1 MSELKWPQLRH
12 PREVGAMVEAQ
23 AKRWVFK
30 QNGRRGALPEE
41 WPVVTISCEFGAHGI
56 VLGRG
61 VAERL
66 GFSYWDREVV
76 SELARLLHMG
86 EGTVVAFDERTRTA
100 IEDLL
105 AAFAPNLG
113 ATSADYVADVRG
125 IIDAIAGR
133 GSAVIVGREAQYLV
147 DPRRAL
153 RVRLVTPFDLRV
165 REIAAEFRISV
176 EAAKRLIVAGE
187 RERAAFVRRAV
198 GQNVTDPAHYD
209 LVVNTDSYSGER
221 AEAVVLMAYLAK
233 FGEWPLTAHALKLAS
248 PALTGHAVE
257 VRLERS
263 ASR

>member
-1 MSELKWPQLRH
+1 MSELKWPHLRH

-23 AKRWVFK
+23 AKRWVSK

-41 WPVVTISCEFGAHGI
+41 WPVVTISCEFGAHGV
-56 VLGRG
+56 VLGRAM
-61 VAERL
+61 AERL
-66 GFSYWDREVV
+66 GFSYWDRGIV
-76 SELARLLHMG
+76 SEIARLLHMG

-113 ATSADYVADVRG
+113 STSADYLADVRG

-165 REIAAEFRISV
+165 REIEAESKISI

-187 RERAAFVRRAV
+187 RERAAFVRHAV
-198 GQNVTDPAHYD
+198 GQNVADPVHYD
-209 LVVNTDSYSGER
+209 LVVNTDTYSGER

-233 FGEWPLTAHALKLAS
+233 FGEWPLTALALKGAS
-248 PALTGHAVE
+248 PADLAGMLPPTDQMMDIV
-257 VRLERS
+257 
-263 ASR
+263 

>member
-1 MSELKWPQLRH
+1 MSELKWPHLRH

-23 AKRWVFK
+23 AKRWVSK
-30 QNGRRGALPEE
+30 QNGGRGALPEE
-41 WPVVTISCEFGAHGI
+41 WPVVTISCEFGAHGV

-100 IEDLL
+100 IEELL

-113 ATSADYVADVRG
+113 ATPVDYVADVRS

-153 RVRLVTPFDLRV
+153 RVRLATPLDLRV
-165 REIAAEFRISV
+165 REIEAESRISV

-198 GQNVTDPAHYD
+198 GQNVADPVHYD
-209 LVVNTDSYSGER
+209 LVVNTDTYSGER

-233 FGEWPLTAHALKLAS
+233 FGEWPLTALSLKGAS
-248 PALTGHAVE
+248 PADLAGMLPPTDQMMDIV
-257 VRLERS
+257 
-263 ASR
+263 

>member
-1 MSELKWPQLRH
+1 MSELKWPHLRH

-23 AKRWVFK
+23 AKRWVSK

-41 WPVVTISCEFGAHGI
+41 WPVVTISCEFGAHGV
-56 VLGRG
+56 VLGRAM
-61 VAERL
+61 AERL
-66 GFSYWDREVV
+66 GFSYWDRGIV
-76 SELARLLHMG
+76 SEIARLLHMG

-113 ATSADYVADVRG
+113 ATSADYVADVRS

-153 RVRLVTPFDLRV
+153 RVRLATPLDLRV
-165 REIAAEFRISV
+165 REIEAESRISV

-198 GQNVTDPAHYD
+198 GQNVADPVHYD
-209 LVVNTDSYSGER
+209 LVVNTDTYSGER

-233 FGEWPLTAHALKLAS
+233 FGEWPLTALALKGAS
-248 PALTGHAVE
+248 PADLAGMLPPTDQMMDIV
-257 VRLERS
+257 
-263 ASR
+263 

>member
-1 MSELKWPQLRH
+1 
-12 PREVGAMVEAQ
+12 MVEAQ

-30 QNGRRGALPEE
+30 QNGRREAPPEE

-56 VLGRG
+56 VLGRR

-66 GFSYWDREVV
+66 GFSYWDREIV
-76 SELARLLHMG
+76 SEIARLLHMG
-86 EGTVVAFDERTRTA
+86 EGTVIAFDECTRTA

-125 IIDAIAGR
+125 IINAIAGR

-165 REIAAEFRISV
+165 REIEAESRISMD
-176 EAAKRLIVAGE
+176 AAKRLIAAGE

-198 GQNVTDPAHYD
+198 GQNVADPAHYD
-209 LVVNTDSYSGER
+209 LVVNIDTYPGER

-233 FGEWPLTAHALKLAS
+233 FGEWPLTALVLKGAS
-248 PALTGHAVE
+248 PADLAGLLPPRDQMVDI
-257 VRLERS
+257 V
-263 ASR
+263 